1 MQILDL
7 EAHAPLTLFF
17 CELAAGLQGPKFLAR
32 SGAKWPIVS
41 GGYLKYSRFGCGWR
55 PGSIATEGPRPRV
68 SCADLD
74 TDRGASVGD
83 VSFQQAQ
90 NRSQLSGA

>member
-1 MQILDL
+1 MADSFRRIFEIFPFWVRL
-7 EAHAPLTLFF
+7 ETGFDRH
-17 CELAAGLQGPKFLAR
+17 R
-32 SGAKWPIVS
+32 GAE
-41 GGYLKYSRFGCGWR
+41 
-55 PGSIATEGPRPRV
+55 TV